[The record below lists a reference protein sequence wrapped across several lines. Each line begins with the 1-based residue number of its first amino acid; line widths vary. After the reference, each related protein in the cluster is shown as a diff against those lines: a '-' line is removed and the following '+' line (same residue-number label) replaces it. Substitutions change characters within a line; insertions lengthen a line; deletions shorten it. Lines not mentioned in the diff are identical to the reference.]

1 MDNKSLLKFLDGLEG
16 NNVKLVIKEHNMN
29 IVFPDYKS
37 YRIGTTLC
45 QIISTKNKKAFKK
58 KCKKL
63 MKEAIDSTCQDYV
76 DFLSEFSK
84 QYKKEKKNKEKFQQ
98 QEDDED

>member
-1 MDNKSLLKFLDGLEG
+1 MNIKSLLKFIDGLEE
-16 NNVKLVIKEHNMN
+16 NNVKLVVKEHNMN
-29 IVFPDYKS
+29 VVFPDYKS

-45 QIISTKNKKAFKK
+45 QLISTKNKKAYKK

-63 MKEAIDSTCQDYV
+63 MKEAIDSTHQDYV
-76 DFLSEFSK
+76 DFLSEFNK
-84 QYKKEKKNKEKFQQ
+84 QYKKEMKNKEKFQR